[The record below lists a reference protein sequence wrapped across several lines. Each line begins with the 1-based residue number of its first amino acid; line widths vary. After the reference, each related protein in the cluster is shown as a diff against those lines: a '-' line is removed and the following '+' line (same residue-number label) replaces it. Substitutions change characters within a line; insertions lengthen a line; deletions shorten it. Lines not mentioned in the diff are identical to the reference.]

1 MLQNWLVN
9 PTGKVDSWIEVDLL
23 QEHLNFWTKVSTLTR
38 TVSISR
44 TFRTQNIYKA
54 HGSNASWEWLA
65 MVSPCIELLRRLAT
79 QINHDLG
86 SHQGSK
92 HTSPDLTLDIEEL
105 MKSLADHRVYT
116 VEAGRIIDDES
127 DNPCVPNAVG
137 LGWTQLAGPLA
148 DFNTQLRRLQARC
161 HMKPLVG
168 QPYVTSNPE
177 ARPSSTT
184 RSPNLSAQADP
195 AAPATETNPTP
206 PSQTHPSSPRLEA
219 TTSALAPASLLP
231 VSHDDDDD
239 EALYWGEDEDFELPD
254 EETSIFSFDTAAD
267 VALDMDDVSTLNE

>member
-1 MLQNWLVN
+1 
-9 PTGKVDSWIEVDLL
+9 
-23 QEHLNFWTKVSTLTR
+23 
-38 TVSISR
+38 
-44 TFRTQNIYKA
+44 
-54 HGSNASWEWLA
+54 
-65 MVSPCIELLRRLAT
+65 MVSPCIDLLRRLAT

-105 MKSLADHRVYT
+105 MKSLADHHVYT
-116 VEAGRIIDDES
+116 VEPGRIIDDDS

-148 DFNTQLRRLQARC
+148 DFNNQLRRLQARC
-161 HMKPLVG
+161 RMKPLVG

-177 ARPSSTT
+177 ARPSSATP
-184 RSPNLSAQADP
+184 SPNLSAQANP
-195 AAPATETNPTP
+195 AAPATEMNPVP
-206 PSQTHPSSPRLEA
+206 PSQTRPSSPRQA

-231 VSHDDDDD
+231 VSHDDDGD

-254 EETSIFSFDTAAD
+254 EETSVFSFDTAAD
-267 VALDMDDVSTLNE
+267 VALDMDDVSSLYE

>member
-1 MLQNWLVN
+1 
-9 PTGKVDSWIEVDLL
+9 
-23 QEHLNFWTKVSTLTR
+23 
-38 TVSISR
+38 
-44 TFRTQNIYKA
+44 
-54 HGSNASWEWLA
+54 

-161 HMKPLVG
+161 RMKPLVG

-177 ARPSSTT
+177 ARPSSATP
-184 RSPNLSAQADP
+184 SPNLSVQANP
-195 AAPATETNPTP
+195 AAPATEMNPAP
-206 PSQTHPSSPRLEA
+206 PPQTLPSSPTPAA
-219 TTSALAPASLLP
+219 TSTLAPPSLIP
-231 VSHDDDDD
+231 VLQDDDDNDD
-239 EALYWGEDEDFELPD
+239 ELYWGEDDDFELASED
-254 EETSIFSFDTAAD
+254 TGVFSFDTFAD
-267 VALDMDDVSTLNE
+267 VALDMDDVSSLYE